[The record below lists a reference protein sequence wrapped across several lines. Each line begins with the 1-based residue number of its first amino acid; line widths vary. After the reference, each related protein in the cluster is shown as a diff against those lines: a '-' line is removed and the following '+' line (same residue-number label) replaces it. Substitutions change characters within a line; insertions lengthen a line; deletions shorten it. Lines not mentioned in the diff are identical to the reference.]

1 MEMRMLSPASVA
13 VAVVE
18 RLDPR
23 ITVETTVIRLRATAT
38 TVVEPHKPARSL
50 GLPLL
55 SGGTQVFPVIFT
67 CMALPA
73 QGVERLVVLVLGM
86 VAVVLVVCMS
96 GCTGSG
102 TFR

>member
-1 MEMRMLSPASVA
+1 MLSPASVV

-18 RLDPR
+18 HIDPR
-23 ITVETTVIRLRATAT
+23 ITVGAWVIRIRATAT

-55 SGGTQVFPVIFT
+55 SSGTQVFPVIFSS
-67 CMALPA
+67 MALPA
-73 QGVERLVVLVLGM
+73 QGVERRMLLVVAM

-96 GCTGSG
+96 GCIRNG